1 LFDGMARS
9 DFSFCRSYTNV
20 EFLYQVQVPSQLVR
34 GVCVGRDRPRSL
46 LSRGLCQDLGDEV
59 FLCLHCEERFSFLG
73 DLLQHARRSVLA
85 SCCPAASVRTSGT
98 RSSSAST
105 ARSDSHSLATSY
117 SMRAGQSPAHSHR
130 SVSFSFMYSLSKLIH
145 VGLSPSQSCRPGSCS

>member
-1 LFDGMARS
+1 
-9 DFSFCRSYTNV
+9 V

-73 DLLQHARRSVLA
+73 DLLQHARRLVFCTFTLVSLLA
-85 SCCPAASVRTSGT
+85 
-98 RSSSAST
+98 
-105 ARSDSHSLATSY
+105 
-117 SMRAGQSPAHSHR
+117 
-130 SVSFSFMYSLSKLIH
+130 
-145 VGLSPSQSCRPGSCS
+145 GLVANLPPV